1 MGGGDACGNERGWA
15 GCAAPNPLVSGH
27 RAARGALR
35 SMSEALGARRR
46 LAWLNAADL
55 SIGTTLDV
63 RRTAEEL
70 ADFTVPELA
79 DGAAVDLLDSVL
91 RFQEGDRVSGGGAPR
106 LRAMAVSEVEGLNL
120 APDPVGELSV
130 HTADRLG
137 QRCLTTRRPVL
148 VSRMTRADFAV
159 IAPSRESSDIMR
171 RAGVHSYLAVPLIA
185 RGVLLGLADFVR
197 AGHRAPFNRTDVAL
211 AMELAS
217 KAAVCIDNA
226 RLYGRERDHVVTLQR
241 ALLPGPARALR
252 VWP

>member
-15 GCAAPNPLVSGH
+15 GCAAPESPGE
-27 RAARGALR
+27 RAPGGTGALR

-171 RAGVHSYLAVPLIA
+171 RAGVHPTW
-185 RGVLLGLADFVR
+185 RCR
-197 AGHRAPFNRTDVAL
+197 
-211 AMELAS
+211 
-217 KAAVCIDNA
+217 
-226 RLYGRERDHVVTLQR
+226 
-241 ALLPGPARALR
+241 
-252 VWP
+252 